1 MLGIKQTTDRNLL
14 YSSGNSVFCGDLNG
28 MEVQKGGDVWILWWT
43 HFSMQKLTQHC
54 QATTYSGMLSHSIMS
69 DSLRPPWTVAY
80 QPSLTMGFSNQEYRS
95 GLPFPTPEDRPD
107 TGIEPYLLCLCLARG
122 FCTTAPNNS
131 YNSTGEKKETTQIT
145 QLKNGQWPG
154 TDILPKKIYKWPA
167 SIEKVCNITSDQGNA
182 N

>member
-1 MLGIKQTTDRNLL
+1 MLLQIT
-14 YSSGNSVFCGDLNG
+14 
-28 MEVQKGGDVWILWWT
+28 
-43 HFSMQKLTQHC
+43 
-54 QATTYSGMLSHSIMS
+54 
-69 DSLRPPWTVAY
+69 
-80 QPSLTMGFSNQEYRS
+80 GFSFYNDQIICKGNNQKNERQPTEWRKISANDITHKGLIFKIYCCWFTKLCPTFCNSMDCSLSGSTSMEFSSQEYRS

-131 YNSTGEKKETTQIT
+131 YNSTGEKKETKTQIT